1 MVRLTKNVGC
11 MTITVE
17 GENLMDAFEEM
28 SMSEECFEPCPI
40 NGASSDYKLRV
51 RTVEKDNDEFTYYEL
66 VSPIFEDGQYKGQAR
81 LSLSQY
87 NKPKLGWLYPKRR
100 DKEKKNLPNRGWE
113 VYEKTANSAPAQSE
127 PAKSSTKSTSSSK
140 KAKVEEPDF

>member
-17 GENLMDAFEEM
+17 GENMMEAFEKM

-40 NGASSDYKLRV
+40 QGASDFKLRV
-51 RTVEKDNDEFTYYEL
+51 RTVEKDKEEFTYYEL
-66 VSPIFEDGQYKGQAR
+66 VSPVFENGKYKGQAR

-87 NKPKLGWLYPKRR
+87 NKPRLGWLYPQRR
-100 DKEKKNLPNRGWE
+100 DKSKNNLPNRGWE
-113 VYEKTANSAPAQSE
+113 VWEGNKTETETTKPA
-127 PAKSSTKSTSSSK
+127 AKATGKSK
-140 KAKVEEPDF
+140 KDEDIPI